1 MKKVWLRLPAEII
14 KKIAL
19 LASIRDEMPSDTM
32 RDLILKGLDHI
43 SVNEKALL
51 LAGSQHG

>member
-14 KKIAL
+14 RKVAM
-19 LASIRDEMPSDTM
+19 LAAIRDEMPSDTM

-43 SVNEKALL
+43 SITEKAQL
-51 LAGSQHG
+51 LAGSHHG

>member
-14 KKIAL
+14 KKVDL
-19 LASIRDEMPSDTM
+19 LAAIRGSMPSDVM